1 MPRRGW
7 APPTSPTAGP
17 TCRRPGP
24 PSPRPWTG
32 AWGWSWAS
40 GKRSLRPGETTR
52 RTWCPWCW
60 RTAASSPPARG
71 WTATSG
77 RRTRAS
83 PPRRTR
89 SRGWSSVFWAA
100 RGLVRCSPCLLS
112 AHTQLSLDTLAFYY
126 ESSIRRSLCHNFDFN
141 CFQFQ
146 QKNLFAASIKYQVSK
161 SYLNSPESLPQC
173 SYLCILYYS
182 ITEFLNEPGWSYWF
196 VHNHNAGMLATYC
209 IVSLK
214 MTGGMAGNISVEKTL
229 ESSSTVNTQLFRCWQ
244 EPFLIYY
251 WQCNQWKFCAHC
263 SLKNFINLKSKASCW
278 QRREYHRSQY
288 IFSDLILS
296 PFSHYSS
303 MGFLKVCSNCGMQ
316 KYTYPCRKHKQFLI
330 QRT

>member
-1 MPRRGW
+1 MIPYNPSRSKISIGKSSPVNVSLVFVLSMVPGCYWHRHASTFSPDVVLNLTSWHLDTQHNYCNNCNINILLFTWMPRRGW

-83 PPRRTR
+83 PPRRMR
-89 SRGWSSVFWAA
+89 SRGWRSVFWAA

-126 ESSIRRSLCHNFDFN
+126 ENSIRRSLGHNFDFN

-146 QKNLFAASIKYQVSK
+146 QKI
-161 SYLNSPESLPQC
+161 SLQ
-173 SYLCILYYS
+173 
-182 ITEFLNEPGWSYWF
+182 
-196 VHNHNAGMLATYC
+196 
-209 IVSLK
+209 
-214 MTGGMAGNISVEKTL
+214 
-229 ESSSTVNTQLFRCWQ
+229 
-244 EPFLIYY
+244 
-251 WQCNQWKFCAHC
+251 
-263 SLKNFINLKSKASCW
+263 
-278 QRREYHRSQY
+278 HR
-288 IFSDLILS
+288 
-296 PFSHYSS
+296 
-303 MGFLKVCSNCGMQ
+303 
-316 KYTYPCRKHKQFLI
+316 
-330 QRT
+330 